1 MDLIN
6 LPFPPAWQL
15 GAFALFV
22 PLLAW
27 AAWTAPWSR
36 FEASELTHVWYGTIL
51 GLIFLWS
58 IKASIAPGF
67 TVHLLGVS
75 LFTLLAGPQL
85 ALVGTALVIVVV
97 TVLRDGWWANYAIC
111 ALLLVVVPV
120 VATMSIL
127 RVSER
132 WLPPNLFVYL
142 FVAAFFGAALAM
154 AVAGL
159 LACAAAVLGG
169 DQPGSVVFDQYLPY
183 FIYLCFGEATI
194 TGMLATLFVV
204 YHPGWVTT
212 FDDAR
217 YLRRP

>member
-6 LPFPPAWQL
+6 LPFPPGWQL
-15 GAFALFV
+15 AASALFA
-22 PLLAW
+22 PLLVW
-27 AAWTAPWSR
+27 AVLTAPWFR
-36 FEASELTHVWYGTIL
+36 FDASEPTHVWYGTIL

-75 LFTLLAGPQL
+75 LFTLMAGPRF
-85 ALVGTALVIVVV
+85 ALIGTALVIVVV
-97 TVLRDGWWANYAIC
+97 TALRDGWWANYALC
-111 ALLLVVVPV
+111 ALLLAVVPV
-120 VATMSIL
+120 VATMTIL

-142 FVAAFFGAALAM
+142 FLAAFFGAALAM
-154 AVAGL
+154 SVAGL
-159 LACAAAVLGG
+159 LACAAAVLGA

-183 FIYLCFGEATI
+183 LIYLSFAEATI
-194 TGMLATLFVV
+194 TGMLTTLFVV
-204 YHPGWVTT
+204 YRPGWVAT